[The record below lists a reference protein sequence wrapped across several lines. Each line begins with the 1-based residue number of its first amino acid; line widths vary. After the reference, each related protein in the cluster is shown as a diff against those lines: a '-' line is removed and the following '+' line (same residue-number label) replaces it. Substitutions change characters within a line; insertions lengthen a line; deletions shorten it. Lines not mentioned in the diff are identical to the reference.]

1 MGLHKIRL
9 NIAIWGLTPPPC
21 SWISNIFGFNAVSD
35 PLERKNEAP
44 PDKFI
49 CTPLNTGVKFVF
61 HSFKSII
68 QNSQTKGLKDF
79 SLPNSILLLRVET
92 MIEGETFRG
101 FFIWIVWR
109 WSNDDRRCLNIDDT
123 GCSKLKLSTIKGS
136 NPDDNLKC

>member
-1 MGLHKIRL
+1 MG
-9 NIAIWGLTPPPC
+9 AYPPPPAPG
-21 SWISNIFGFNAVSD
+21 SVISLVSMRF
-35 PLERKNEAP
+35 PTPWKEKMKPP